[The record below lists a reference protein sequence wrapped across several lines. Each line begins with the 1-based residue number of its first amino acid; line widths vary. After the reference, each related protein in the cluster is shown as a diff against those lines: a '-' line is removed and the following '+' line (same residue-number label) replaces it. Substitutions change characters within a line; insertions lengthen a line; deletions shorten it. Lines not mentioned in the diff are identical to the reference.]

1 MNLRS
6 IANQYTQTVNKNI
19 DVTWQ
24 RSTGYTTSPS
34 GHRVPTTTSTV
45 VKGQVQAV
53 SAETLRHIDGLNIE
67 GLKRSVYLYGNAQG
81 AVRPDAK
88 GGDFLL
94 FPQVPGAP
102 VQTWKIV
109 QVVETWSTWCHVIAV
124 LQVNP

>member
-6 IANQYTQTVNKNI
+6 IANQYTQTVNPNI

-24 RSTGYTTSPS
+24 KSTGYTTSSS
-34 GHRVPTTTSTV
+34 GNRVPTTTSTV

-81 AVRPDAK
+81 VVRPDAK

-102 VQTWKIV
+102 VQTWKVV
-109 QVVETWSTWCHVIAV
+109 QVVETWPDWCHVIAV